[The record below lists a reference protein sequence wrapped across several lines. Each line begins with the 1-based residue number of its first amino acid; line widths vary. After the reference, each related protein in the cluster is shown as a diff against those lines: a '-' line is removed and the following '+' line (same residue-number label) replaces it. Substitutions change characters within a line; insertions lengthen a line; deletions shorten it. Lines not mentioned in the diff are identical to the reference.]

1 MPLTR
6 RRFLRAA
13 GVSLALPWLDSML
26 ARRGWAASGGGA
38 PRRMVCICT
47 PLGLHAPNFFP
58 ATSGKDYALSPY
70 LQVLKEFR
78 DDFTVISGL
87 AHPDVGSSHDSIYSF
102 LTAAPHP
109 EIRAGFRNSIS
120 LDQFAA
126 EQIGCE
132 TRFSSL
138 VLSCEGF
145 SLSWTRSG
153 AMVPSDFLPSSVFA
167 RLFLE
172 GRPEEIEAQKR
183 RLHEGR
189 SILDGVREQAAAMQS
204 SVGAGDREKLD
215 EYLTSVREL
224 ERRLA
229 RSEEWSRKPKP
240 RVDVPPPQD
249 NPNPADLIGRA
260 RLMFDLIHLALQTD
274 STRLITLLLLGT
286 SSVPPVQGVS
296 LGHHDL
302 SHHGQDPNK
311 IEQLTR
317 IELEK
322 VKVLGD
328 LIGKLKQTREA
339 DGSLLD
345 RTIVYFSSNLGNAS
359 NHSSRNLPVLLAGGG
374 FRHGQHLALNP
385 DNPPPL
391 CNLYVSMLQQLG
403 IDTDK
408 FGSSTGTLAGLET
421 GA

>member
-1 MPLTR
+1 
-6 RRFLRAA
+6 
-13 GVSLALPWLDSML
+13 
-26 ARRGWAASGGGA
+26 
-38 PRRMVCICT
+38 MVCICT

-70 LQVLKEFR
+70 LDALKEFR
-78 DDFTVISGL
+78 EDFTVISGL

-109 EIRAGFRNSIS
+109 EIRAGFRNSVS

-126 EQIGCE
+126 EEIGGE

-153 AMVPSDFLPSSVFA
+153 AMVPSDFLPSRVFA

-172 GRPEEIEAQKR
+172 GRPDEIETQKR
-183 RLHEGR
+183 RLREGR
-189 SILDGVREQAAAMQS
+189 SILDGVREQAAAMHS
-204 SVGAGDREKLD
+204 AVGAGDREKLE
-215 EYLTSVREL
+215 EYITSVREL

-229 RSEEWSRKPKP
+229 RNEEWSRKPKP
-240 RVDVPPPQD
+240 HVDVPAPQD

-260 RLMFDLIHLALQTD
+260 RLMFDLVHLALQTN

-311 IEQLTR
+311 IKQLTR

-322 VKVLGD
+322 MEVLRD
-328 LIGKLKQTREA
+328 LIAKLKQTREA

-345 RTIVYFSSNLGNAS
+345 RTILFFSSNLGNAS

-374 FRHGQHLALNP
+374 FRHGQHLAFNP
-385 DNPPPL
+385 DKPPPL

-408 FGSSTGTLAGLET
+408 FGSSTGTLPGLDT

>member
-1 MPLTR
+1 
-6 RRFLRAA
+6 
-13 GVSLALPWLDSML
+13 
-26 ARRGWAASGGGA
+26 
-38 PRRMVCICT
+38 MVCICT

-58 ATSGKDYALSPY
+58 AASGKDYAPSPY
-70 LQVLKEFR
+70 LDVLKEFR
-78 DDFTVISGL
+78 NDFTVISGL

-109 EIRAGFRNSIS
+109 EIRAGFRNSVS

-126 EQIGCE
+126 EQIGGE
-132 TRFSSL
+132 TRFPSL

-172 GRPEEIEAQKR
+172 GRPDEIEAQKR
-183 RLHEGR
+183 RLREGR
-189 SILDGVREQAAAMQS
+189 SILDGVREQAAVMQS
-204 SVGAGDREKLD
+204 AVGAGDREKLE

-229 RSEEWSRKPKP
+229 RNEEWSRKPKP
-240 RVDVPPPQD
+240 HVDVPSPRD
-249 NPNPADLIGRA
+249 NPNPVDLIGRA
-260 RLMFDLIHLALQTD
+260 RLMFDLVHLALQTD

-286 SSVPPVQGVS
+286 SSVPPVEGVS

-345 RTIVYFSSNLGNAS
+345 RTILYFSSNLGNAS

-374 FRHGQHLALNP
+374 FRHGQHLAFNP

-408 FGSSTGTLAGLET
+408 FGSSTGTLAGLDT